1 MKSASTF
8 KYLGLVA
15 AATLLLAGCGA
26 QTPTNENVNAEPTPE
41 VSATPSGSPAG
52 EAEDNA
58 INEELK
64 VIDTTGADQELNDI
78 EAELQ

>member
-1 MKSASTF
+1 MKLQKF
-8 KYLGLVA
+8 LGLAA
-15 AATLLLAGCGA
+15 AATLLLAGCAA
-26 QTPTNENVNAEPTPE
+26 QKPTNENVNAEPTPT
-41 VSATPSGSPAG
+41 VSATPNGSPTG

-64 VIDTTGADQELNDI
+64 VIDTTGADLELNDI